1 MGIRGSR
8 PNKSDYKEPD
18 LLASVD
24 DVIKRA
30 QQQGLFDGEKL
41 DIESLVRKDTKV
53 DILFEDLGSK
63 SGSLKYDDRKQKW
76 IIAVNKNHH
85 KNRQRFTLAHEYGH
99 YMLHREKN
107 LNFEDTTFFRS
118 SAMDSLEYAAN
129 QFAAKLLMPD
139 HFVHKLIGE
148 GIKNMG
154 DLAERFDVSSNA
166 MQYRVVSL
174 GYKIKDN
181 G

>member
-8 PNKSDYKEPD
+8 PNRSEYKEPD

-24 DVIKRA
+24 DVIKMA
-30 QQQGLFDGEKL
+30 SKKGLFKDEKL
-41 DIESLVRKDTKV
+41 DIKNLVSSDEQIDMV
-53 DILFEDLGSK
+53 FEDLGSK
-63 SGSLKYDDRKQKW
+63 SGSLKYDTKKQKW
-76 IIAVNKNHH
+76 IISVNKNHH
-85 KNRQRFTLAHEYGH
+85 ENRQRFTIAHEYGH

-118 SAMDSLEYAAN
+118 AEMDSLEFAAN
-129 QFAAKLLMPD
+129 QFAAKLLMPSEA
-139 HFVHKLIGE
+139 VHRLIGE

-154 DLAERFDVSSNA
+154 DLAKRFDVSSNA
-166 MQYRVVSL
+166 MQYRIVSL